1 LGTRRK
7 VENQTLP
14 VTEMTTSKHT
24 YQATRERFDRPE
36 TARAY
41 LNKKSDPGNARNRR
55 EMACILKAL
64 DGLPVASTV
73 LDLPCGAGRL
83 LPMLLDKQFTVVAAD
98 FSREMLKVAEADCL
112 ERFEESAESTTRL
125 SFQQQD
131 ILRTTFEE
139 NTFDAVICNRLLHH
153 YPQAELRQQVL
164 TELLRITKPDGRL
177 IVSFFSNFAL
187 SALLFHLKNKLQ
199 GITPTDRIPIW
210 HGVFRRDYERAGW
223 QSTGYYP
230 VWYGKSPQTY
240 LRLEPCHV

>member
-1 LGTRRK
+1 
-7 VENQTLP
+7 
-14 VTEMTTSKHT
+14 MTSGKHT

-41 LNKKSDPGNARNRR
+41 LRKKSDPDNSRNRR
-55 EMACILKAL
+55 EMACILNAL
-64 DGLPVASTV
+64 DDLPAASTV

-83 LPMLLDKQFTVVAAD
+83 LPVLLDRQLTVVGAD
-98 FSREMLKVAEADCL
+98 FSREMLKVAETDCL
-112 ERFEESAESTTRL
+112 EQLKDSTALTTRL

-131 ILRTTFEE
+131 ILHTTFED
-139 NTFDAVICNRLLHH
+139 NTFEAVICNRLLHH

-164 TELLRITKPDGRL
+164 AELLRITKPNGRL

-210 HGVFRRDYERAGW
+210 HSVFQRDYQRVGW
-223 QSTGYYP
+223 QCSGYYP

-240 LRLEPCHV
+240 LKLEPHHV